1 MIAHRSAEWPWRGR
15 VVHLALPLDE
25 GVLELLAPATSALA
39 RCGQTQSVVLFDD
52 VLSRALQER
61 LDDAVSVVRVPAQ
74 DNPLLQWRAVAD
86 AFAALFDGVPP
97 SAVHMYGYTASRLG
111 ERVLQDLDSRVPRLH
126 SPAGGGVAEA
136 LQPLAVLARPRTSC

>member
-39 RCGQTQSVVLFDD
+39 RCGQTQSVVLIDD

-74 DNPLLQWRAVAD
+74 DNLVGQRRLTHRAPEWPTEAAKAHRAD
-86 AFAALFDGVPP
+86 RRRGRADPRARLRGAW
-97 SAVHMYGYTASRLG
+97 HAS
-111 ERVLQDLDSRVPRLH
+111 
-126 SPAGGGVAEA
+126 
-136 LQPLAVLARPRTSC
+136 